1 MIRQTT
7 WRLRSGMYNPV
18 IPTSGFAGWNFLQAT
33 YDRQLQSH
41 SDSVTVANDRNYMLE
56 KLSSPITQED
66 FLDDRRLLGAV
77 MAAFDLG
84 GEEWKRGF
92 IDKALTEAADPESSF
107 LARLN
112 NPQYTAFAEM
122 FRPSGGIIALSEE
135 KLAELSQDYNRE
147 TFETAVGDVDNSMRL
162 ALNFQSGISELV
174 GENSS
179 EKAIL
184 YRMLG
189 SVPVRTVLETATG
202 LPTDIRSLSLDKQ
215 ADMLQDRLSSQ
226 FGISDLNQLKDPEMI
241 DKVLT
246 RFQAIESINQGVT
259 ATTPGS
265 TALTLLQGIGSTA
278 SQNLFLSGLL

>member
-1 MIRQTT
+1 MF
-7 WRLRSGMYNPV
+7 SPV

-41 SDSVTVANDRNYMLE
+41 SDSVTVANDRDYMLE

-66 FLDDRRLLGAV
+66 LLDDRRLLGAA
-77 MAAFDLG
+77 MAAFDLT

-92 IDKALTEAADPESSF
+92 IDKVLTESSDSESSF

-112 NPQYTAFAEM
+112 NPQYTAFAKV
-122 FRPSGGIIALSEE
+122 FQPTDGVITLSAEN
-135 KLAELSQDYNRE
+135 LAELATDYNTE
-147 TFETAVGDVDNSMRL
+147 TFENAVGEVDNSMKL
-162 ALNFQSGISELV
+162 ALNYQSGISDLV
-174 GENSS
+174 GEDSS

-184 YRMLG
+184 YRILG
-189 SVPVRTVLETATG
+189 SVPIRTVLETATG

-215 ADMLQDRLSSQ
+215 VGMLEERLSRQ
-226 FGISDLNQLKDPEMI
+226 FGISDMKELKDPEIM

-259 ATTPGS
+259 ATTPGY